1 MRALKHI
8 IAFAILVGSSAFASD
23 FMARADS
30 LFELRNITFNDSTL
44 LAEPTQVDAA
54 LQLYQMALD
63 SAQSPEEKQ
72 EAAWKILRAH
82 YFKGAY
88 TEPNEDRRR
97 DIYKKGIKFSEL
109 VLEEFPESVELNC
122 WSGILWGYLGEV
134 QGILASARKG
144 LAGKV
149 RYFAEM
155 TIELDDTYLDA
166 GGYRMLGTVNLK
178 VPKIPLL
185 LGWPS
190 KKKAVANL
198 EKANQ
203 IAPDN
208 LYNKVYLA
216 EAYLE
221 TEAVDQAHSL
231 INEILATDSVVHDI
245 AVDAA
250 IKHKAGLLRKK
261 YFDKMDE
268 FSPDSE

>member
-1 MRALKHI
+1 MKPIRIALLVMMCVS
-8 IAFAILVGSSAFASD
+8 ASASPAEYIL
-23 FMARADS
+23 ARADS
-30 LFELRNITFNDSTL
+30 VFELRNSRFDSTTRL
-44 LAEPTQVDAA
+44 SDPAQVDLALKLYEAA
-54 LQLYQMALD
+54 LDRTKNPVL
-63 SAQSPEEKQ
+63 KH
-72 EAAWKILRAH
+72 EAAWKILRAY
-82 YFKGAY
+82 YFKGTY
-88 TEPNEDRRR
+88 TESDKDRRR
-97 DIYKKGIKFSEL
+97 DIYKKGIAFSEQM
-109 VLEEFPESVELNC
+109 LEEFPESVELNC

-134 QGILASARKG
+134 QGILTSARKG

-149 RYFAEM
+149 KHFAER

-190 KKKAVANL
+190 KDKAVAYL
-198 EKANQ
+198 EKAHR

-221 TEAVDQAHSL
+221 TGAKDKARPLLE
-231 INEILATDSVVHDI
+231 EILNTKRVVHDL

-250 IKHKAGLLRKK
+250 IKDKAAELMKDH
-261 YFDKMDE
+261 FD
-268 FSPDSE
+268 DSDT